1 MAGRKHHHH
10 HHNLHSSLSRRDE
23 PRLSHSSSS
32 STTALEDRITTRH
45 REIQTLLHDNQ
56 RFATT
61 HLALK
66 QDLTATQQELRQLSA
81 AAADVKAERDAE
93 VRRIYEKSLKMDA
106 EVRAVAA
113 MKSDLDQVRADV
125 RELAEVRKELVEH
138 LQSVQSELALA
149 REDLKPLPII
159 KGDIEALRHEI
170 QRGRSAIE
178 FEKKTHANNLE
189 HNRVMDTNMIIM
201 TREVEKLRAE
211 LANAE
216 KRARAAMVAAAI
228 PSPGYHANNPEMG
241 FGGITYPQDSYSMH
255 QIQGGV
261 EVHPQYGYGAT
272 LHHPY
277 DLQQSQVP
285 R

>member
-1 MAGRKHHHH
+1 MAGRKHHH

-23 PRLSHSSSS
+23 PRLSHSSSSS

-56 RFATT
+56 RLATT

-81 AAADVKAERDAE
+81 AAADVKEERDAE

-113 MKSDLDQVRADV
+113 MKSDLDQVRDDV

-149 REDLKPLPII
+149 REDLKPLPVI

-170 QRGRSAIE
+170 QRGR
-178 FEKKTHANNLE
+178 
-189 HNRVMDTNMIIM
+189 
-201 TREVEKLRAE
+201 
-211 LANAE
+211 
-216 KRARAAMVAAAI
+216 
-228 PSPGYHANNPEMG
+228 
-241 FGGITYPQDSYSMH
+241 
-255 QIQGGV
+255 
-261 EVHPQYGYGAT
+261 
-272 LHHPY
+272 
-277 DLQQSQVP
+277 
-285 R
+285 

>member
-10 HHNLHSSLSRRDE
+10 HHLHSSLTRRDE

-32 STTALEDRITTRH
+32 STSALEDRIDARH
-45 REIQTLLHDNQ
+45 REIQSLLLDNQ
-56 RFATT
+56 RLAAT

-66 QDLTATQQELRQLSA
+66 QDLSATQQELRQLSA
-81 AAADVKAERDAE
+81 AASDVKAERDAE

-125 RELAEVRKELVEH
+125 RELAAARKELASH
-138 LQSVQSELALA
+138 LQSIQSDLAMA
-149 REDLKPLPII
+149 RNDSKPLQAI
-159 KGDIEALRHEI
+159 KSDIEALRHEI
-170 QRGRSAIE
+170 QCGRSAIE

-189 HNRVMDTNMIIM
+189 HKRVMDNNMIIM
-201 TREVEKLRAE
+201 NNEVEKLRAE

-216 KRARAAMVAAAI
+216 KRARAAMVAAAN
-228 PSPGYHANNPEMG
+228 PSPGYHANNPDMG
-241 FGGITYPQDSYSMH
+241 FGGITYPPDSYSMH
-255 QIQGGV
+255 QIQAGV
-261 EVHPQYGYGAT
+261 EVHPQYAYGAT

-277 DLQQSQVP
+277 DLQQPQGP